1 MASNESLQT
10 FKHTDKETDT
20 FLNGVKQ
27 MNVESS
33 HYLTL
38 LTGENNSAKESFFK
52 KVKQAYGNDLEIVDL
67 RTVISSIE
75 DESYEKI
82 DEMIASLS
90 NKKYILLTHGDE
102 LDGVYTGFSSS
113 VRRYA
118 TPQEKYLIKKITSSE
133 KVYFISFEDQH
144 AVTNFMRR
152 HAQTMITFDY
162 PSSLLGRL
170 KQITLNGSSFSSN
183 RQAVTPFTS

>member
-10 FKHTDKETDT
+10 FKHSDKETNT
-20 FLNGVKQ
+20 FLTGVKQ
-27 MNVESS
+27 MNVESI

-38 LTGENNSAKESFFK
+38 LAGENDSAKESFFK
-52 KVKQAYGNDLEIVDL
+52 KVKQAYGSDLEIIDL
-67 RTVISSIE
+67 RKVISSIE

-102 LDGVYTGFSSS
+102 LDGVYTGYSSS

-133 KVYFISFEDQH
+133 KVYFISFEDPH
-144 AVTNFMRR
+144 AVTNFMKR
-152 HAQTMITFDY
+152 HAQTLITFDY
-162 PSSLLGRL
+162 PSSFLNRL